1 MSTPLINAESAEA
14 RIKNRIFRNWKE
26 IQRSCRNCDRNNT
39 GTIQVQELKDI
50 LVRNGID
57 MPDEEFY
64 DLMTKYDLREDGSFA
79 YVDFLRHFILN
90 LKPQDDGNL
99 FSRRR
104 VPQGR
109 VSVPIFSKQFKVS
122 AGHTSTQ
129 FYDAMIRLREC
140 VVQNWKEMR
149 RLFRSMDRDNQGAI
163 PSLDFRY
170 VLRQFSVNLEEDE
183 FFHLLSYYDKNLNGM
198 IAYNDFIK
206 AYLQNP

>member
-39 GTIQVQELKDI
+39 GTIQVQELNDI

-99 FSRRR
+99 LSRRR

-109 VSVPIFSKQFKVS
+109 VSVS
-122 AGHTSTQ
+122 AGHTSTH

-163 PSLDFRY
+163 SSLDFRY

>member
-109 VSVPIFSKQFKVS
+109 VSVS
-122 AGHTSTQ
+122 AGHTSTH

>member
-1 MSTPLINAESAEA
+1 M
-14 RIKNRIFRNWKE
+14 KNKCI
-26 IQRSCRNCDRNNT
+26 
-39 GTIQVQELKDI
+39 VDI
-50 LVRNGID
+50 LQEQDFTFIKKT
-57 MPDEEFY
+57 EENKIS
-64 DLMTKYDLREDGSFA
+64 LLSRK
-79 YVDFLRHFILN
+79 LN
-90 LKPQDDGNL
+90 FRCMLQ
-99 FSRRR
+99 
-104 VPQGR
+104 
-109 VSVPIFSKQFKVS
+109 VS
-122 AGHTSTQ
+122 AGHTSTH

-206 AYLQNP
+206 AYLQNPWGTAILGT

>member
-109 VSVPIFSKQFKVS
+109 VSVS

-206 AYLQNP
+206 LTSRIPEGRPS

>member
-39 GTIQVQELKDI
+39 GTIQVQELNDI

-109 VSVPIFSKQFKVS
+109 VSVS
-122 AGHTSTQ
+122 AGHTSTH

-163 PSLDFRY
+163 SSLDFRY

>member
-99 FSRRR
+99 LTRRR

-109 VSVPIFSKQFKVS
+109 VSVS
-122 AGHTSTQ
+122 AGHTSTH

>member
-1 MSTPLINAESAEA
+1 ML
-14 RIKNRIFRNWKE
+14 
-26 IQRSCRNCDRNNT
+26 Q
-39 GTIQVQELKDI
+39 
-50 LVRNGID
+50 
-57 MPDEEFY
+57 
-64 DLMTKYDLREDGSFA
+64 
-79 YVDFLRHFILN
+79 
-90 LKPQDDGNL
+90 
-99 FSRRR
+99 
-104 VPQGR
+104 
-109 VSVPIFSKQFKVS
+109 VS
-122 AGHTSTQ
+122 AGHTSTY

>member
-109 VSVPIFSKQFKVS
+109 VSVS

>member
-99 FSRRR
+99 LTRRR

-109 VSVPIFSKQFKVS
+109 VSVS